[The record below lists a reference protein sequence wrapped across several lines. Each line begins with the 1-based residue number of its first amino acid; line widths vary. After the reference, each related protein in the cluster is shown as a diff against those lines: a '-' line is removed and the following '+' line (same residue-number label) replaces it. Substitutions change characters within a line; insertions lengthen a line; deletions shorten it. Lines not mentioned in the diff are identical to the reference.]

1 MASSTTCALYRAL
14 HGTVRAGSMFLF
26 GDWVL
31 CSPGWPEMSCVLE
44 DDLECLSS
52 HLHLSGGGI
61 QAWITHCLAYE
72 VLGIRP

>member
-1 MASSTTCALYRAL
+1 
-14 HGTVRAGSMFLF
+14 
-26 GDWVL
+26 
-31 CSPGWPEMSCVLE
+31 MSCVLE